1 MNEKYLAN
9 NRVWIYNSNEPDILY
24 ISIVQDNR
32 KRKGVM
38 KLTEANRL
46 YKDRVFK
53 FIFGNP
59 ENKEWTLSLYNAV
72 NGSNYSNPDDIQF
85 NTIEDAVYMSMKN
98 DVSFIILDEMNLWEH
113 QSSFNPNMPM
123 RFLTYGT
130 QLYEKFTAT
139 SGYYKFS
146 RKLQRLPKP
155 HCICFYN
162 GTEEQPEQQVLKLS
176 DAFGGEGDIEVKVKM
191 LNVNYGKNRALLETC
206 QPLREYAWL
215 VDRVREHQRVL
226 QNLEAAVDAS
236 IDEMPDSFVIRTL
249 IEAHRAGVKKMFLTE
264 YDEEKMKEQER
275 KEAFADGVDAGVAEA
290 NERVAAD
297 MLKKKYPLD
306 AIKDISRLSEAHI
319 RKLAKSLGV
328 VVL

>member
-32 KRKGVM
+32 NRKGVM

-72 NGSNYSNPDDIQF
+72 NGSNYRNPDDIQF

-130 QLYEKFTAT
+130 QLYEKYTAT

-191 LNVNYGKNRALLETC
+191 LNVNYGKNRELMETC

-275 KEAFADGVDAGVAEA
+275 KEAFADGVAEA
-290 NERVAAD
+290 NERVATD

-319 RKLAKSLGV
+319 RQLAKSLGV
-328 VVL
+328 AVL

>member
-1 MNEKYLAN
+1 M
-9 NRVWIYNSNEPDILY
+9 
-24 ISIVQDNR
+24 
-32 KRKGVM
+32 
-38 KLTEANRL
+38 
-46 YKDRVFK
+46 
-53 FIFGNP
+53 
-59 ENKEWTLSLYNAV
+59 
-72 NGSNYSNPDDIQF
+72 
-85 NTIEDAVYMSMKN
+85 
-98 DVSFIILDEMNLWEH
+98 
-113 QSSFNPNMPM
+113 
-123 RFLTYGT
+123 
-130 QLYEKFTAT
+130 
-139 SGYYKFS
+139 
-146 RKLQRLPKP
+146 PKP

-162 GTEEQPEQQVLKLS
+162 GTEELPEQQVLKLS

-191 LNVNYGKNRALLETC
+191 LNVNYGKNRELMETC

>member
-1 MNEKYLAN
+1 MNEKHLAN
-9 NRVWIYNSNEPDILY
+9 NGVWIYNRNEPDILY

-72 NGSNYSNPDDIQF
+72 NGSNYRNPDDIQF

-130 QLYEKFTAT
+130 QLYEKYTAT

-162 GTEEQPEQQVLKLS
+162 GTKEQPEQQVLKLS

>member
-1 MNEKYLAN
+1 MNEKHLAN
-9 NRVWIYNSNEPDILY
+9 NGVWIYNRNEPDILY

-32 KRKGVM
+32 NRKGVM

-72 NGSNYSNPDDIQF
+72 NGSNYRNPDDIQF

-130 QLYEKFTAT
+130 QLYEKYTAT

-162 GTEEQPEQQVLKLS
+162 GTKEQPEQQVLKLS

-215 VDRVREHQRVL
+215 VDRVREHQRVM

>member
-1 MNEKYLAN
+1 MNEKHLAN
-9 NRVWIYNSNEPDILY
+9 NGVWIYNRNEPDILY

-32 KRKGVM
+32 NRKGVM

-130 QLYEKFTAT
+130 QLYEKYTAT

-191 LNVNYGKNRALLETC
+191 LNVNYGKNRALMETC

-215 VDRVREHQRVL
+215 VDRVREHQRVM

>member
-130 QLYEKFTAT
+130 QLYEKYTAT

-162 GTEEQPEQQVLKLS
+162 GTEEQPEQQILKLS

-191 LNVNYGKNRALLETC
+191 LNVNYGKNRELMETC

-236 IDEMPDSFVIRTL
+236 INEMPDGFVIRTL

-275 KEAFADGVDAGVAEA
+275 KEAFADGVAEA
-290 NERVAAD
+290 NERVATD

-319 RKLAKSLGV
+319 RQLAKSLGV
-328 VVL
+328 AVL

>member
-1 MNEKYLAN
+1 
-9 NRVWIYNSNEPDILY
+9 
-24 ISIVQDNR
+24 
-32 KRKGVM
+32 M

-72 NGSNYSNPDDIQF
+72 NGSNYRNPDDIQF

-130 QLYEKFTAT
+130 QLYEKYTAT

-215 VDRVREHQRVL
+215 VDRVREHQRVM

>member
-1 MNEKYLAN
+1 MNEKHLAN
-9 NRVWIYNSNEPDILY
+9 NDVWIYNRNEPDILY

-72 NGSNYSNPDDIQF
+72 NGS
-85 NTIEDAVYMSMKN
+85 
-98 DVSFIILDEMNLWEH
+98 SFIILDEMNLWEH

-162 GTEEQPEQQVLKLS
+162 GIEEQPEQQILKLS

-191 LNVNYGKNRALLETC
+191 LNVNYGKNRALMETC
-206 QPLREYAWL
+206 QP
-215 VDRVREHQRVL
+215 
-226 QNLEAAVDAS
+226 
-236 IDEMPDSFVIRTL
+236 VIRTL

-275 KEAFADGVDAGVAEA
+275 KEAFADGVAEA
-290 NERVAAD
+290 NERMAVD
-297 MLKKKYPLD
+297 MLRDGEPL
-306 AIKDISRLSEAHI
+306 AKILRYSRLSEEYI

-328 VVL
+328 AVL